1 MKKGFTLMEILISI
15 AIIAILTAIGIVSY
29 GSINKN
35 ARNAKRRTD
44 VEQLRSAYELY
55 RADNGYYPKRS
66 ASSMTDASQL
76 LSLPVDPPFDTY
88 MSTIPVDP
96 KGLQYKIQ
104 VTNASGGQYY
114 GYCIAAAMEPSDAAV
129 DSTCDSSITLPT
141 GYNYARKNP

>member
-1 MKKGFTLMEILISI
+1 MEILISI

-55 RADNGYYPKRS
+55 RADNGYYPATS
-66 ASSMTDASQL
+66 DVAMSDASLL
-76 LSLPVDPPFDTY
+76 LSTSVDPPFDTY

-96 KGLQYKIQ
+96 KGLEYKIQ
-104 VTNASGGQYY
+104 VTNEIDSQYY
-114 GYCIAAAMEPSDAAV
+114 GYCIASAMEPSDAAV
-129 DSTCDSSITLPT
+129 DSTCDASITLPA